1 MTIGILTFH
10 LAHNYGAVLQ
20 CYALQEVL
28 SKMGHQVYVIN
39 YQQPYI
45 IDQFKPKRLFGIRSF
60 LKTLVKGN
68 VKDYF
73 YKSALPYIKDYK
85 FKKFRNR
92 FFRLTAA
99 CYTSKEIPDKDLYII
114 GSDQPWNPD
123 LTGGP
128 DLVYWGQFEKMERSK
143 IVTYAMSGSIE
154 AIGKVGWDNI
164 RHYCKKFDYLSFRE
178 TVLADRF
185 TSLLEKRCFNSLDP
199 TLLTTAQIWV
209 PMLNYKWQK
218 RKYVLLYHVGG
229 PNEIIDSMT
238 LKAKEIA
245 EQESLELIDASKYL
259 YSPSDFISLIKY
271 AQYIVTA
278 SFHAMVFS
286 IVFHKAFVVVKTGQA
301 SDIRFNN
308 LLSILEIEKTNLKD
322 IDDISIPV
330 KPDYEKIDKR
340 LEVMRKSSMDYL
352 KLITSDKK
360 TYTATNTNLVE
371 D

>member
-73 YKSALPYIKDYK
+73 YKSALPYIKDHK

-99 CYTSKEIPDKDLYII
+99 CYTSNEIPDKDLYII

-245 EQESLELIDASKYL
+245 GQESLELIDASKYL

-322 IDDISIPV
+322 IDDISIPI

>member
-1 MTIGILTFH
+1 MKIGILTFH

-28 SKMGHQVYVIN
+28 GRMGHQVSIIN

-45 IDQFKPKRLFGIRSF
+45 LEQFKPKRLFGIRSF
-60 LKTLVKGN
+60 IKTLVNGGI
-68 VKDYF
+68 KDYI
-73 YKSALPYIKDYK
+73 YRSTLPYIKRLNFENYRK
-85 FKKFRNR
+85 R
-92 FFRLTAA
+92 FLKETAP
-99 CYTSKEIPDKDLYII
+99 CYTIKDIPYFDLYII

-128 DLVYWGQFEKMERSK
+128 DLVYWGQFEKKERSK

-164 RHYCKKFDYLSFRE
+164 RHYCNKFDYLSFRE

-185 TSLLEKRCFNSLDP
+185 TSLLEERCFNSLDP
-199 TLLTTAQIWV
+199 TLLTTAQIWL

-238 LKAKEIA
+238 HKAKEIA
-245 EQESLELIDASKYL
+245 EQEGLELIDASNYL

-322 IDDISIPV
+322 IDNISIPV
-330 KPDYEKIDKR
+330 KPNYDKIDKH

-352 KLITSDKK
+352 KLITSEK
-360 TYTATNTNLVE
+360 
-371 D
+371 

>member
-99 CYTSKEIPDKDLYII
+99 CYTSNEIPDKDLYII

-245 EQESLELIDASKYL
+245 GQESLELIDASKCL

-322 IDDISIPV
+322 IDDISIPI

-360 TYTATNTNLVE
+360 TYTANNTNLVE

>member
-45 IDQFKPKRLFGIRSF
+45 IDQFKPKRLFGIRSL
-60 LKTLVKGN
+60 LKTLVKGK
-68 VKDYF
+68 VTDYF
-73 YKSALPYIKDYK
+73 YKSALPYIKDHK

-92 FFRLTAA
+92 FFKLTAA

-128 DLVYWGQFEKMERSK
+128 DLVYWGQFEKKERSK

-164 RHYCKKFDYLSFRE
+164 RHYCNKFDYLSFRE

-185 TSLLEKRCFNSLDP
+185 TSLLEERCFNSLDP
-199 TLLTTAQIWV
+199 TLLTTAQIWL

-238 LKAKEIA
+238 HKAKEIA
-245 EQESLELIDASKYL
+245 EQEGLELIDASNYL

-308 LLSILEIEKTNLKD
+308 LLSILEIEKANLKD
-322 IDDISIPV
+322 IDNISIPV
-330 KPDYEKIDKR
+330 KPNYDKIDKH

-352 KLITSDKK
+352 KLITSEK
-360 TYTATNTNLVE
+360 
-371 D
+371 